1 MLPEAK
7 HVINEITVRKL
18 TLSDELM
25 SRKALIRWLALSLG
39 LISERE
45 SRTLI
50 LPILEKSLEL
60 SEKND
65 KFTSKEL
72 IDAVKG
78 MSPEYKEKAIRYHI
92 SQLKKKGILFELNRE
107 YYLGD
112 PSKGKSPEE
121 RLRSFYIEEV
131 KQVFES
137 IEHVFK
143 KLRLLS

>member
-92 SQLKKKGILFELNRE
+92 SQ
-107 YYLGD
+107 
-112 PSKGKSPEE
+112 
-121 RLRSFYIEEV
+121 
-131 KQVFES
+131 
-137 IEHVFK
+137 
-143 KLRLLS
+143 